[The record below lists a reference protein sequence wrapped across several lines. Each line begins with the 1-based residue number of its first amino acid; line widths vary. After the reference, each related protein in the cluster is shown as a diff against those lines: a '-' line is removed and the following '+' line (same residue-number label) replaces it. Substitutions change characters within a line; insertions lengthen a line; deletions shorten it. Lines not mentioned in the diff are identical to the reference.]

1 MNYYLKINFLVGEK
15 ISGVDFMLGH
25 SLYMA
30 NQLGCIKDD
39 MINIKRYL
47 KLINNLESFQ
57 KAINA

>member
-1 MNYYLKINFLVGEK
+1 
-15 ISGVDFMLGH
+15 MLGH

-39 MINIKRYL
+39 MININRYL
-47 KLINNLESFQ
+47 KLINNLDSFQ